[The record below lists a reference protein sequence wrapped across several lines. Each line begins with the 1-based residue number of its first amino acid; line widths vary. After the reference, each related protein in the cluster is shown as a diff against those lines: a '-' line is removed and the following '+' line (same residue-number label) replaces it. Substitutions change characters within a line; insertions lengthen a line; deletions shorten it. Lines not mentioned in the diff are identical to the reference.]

1 MVKDL
6 SEILSSMAVEMRT
19 RNELNDRVFGILDK
33 VIASRGE
40 EAARIA
46 AAVTVATEA
55 VAARNFKLDVF
66 LIVVI
71 ALLAGLRVAELL
83 HLVG

>member
-1 MVKDL
+1 MAKDL

-55 VAARNFKLDVF
+55 VAARNFKLDLF
-66 LIVVI
+66 LISVI
-71 ALLAGLRVAELL
+71 ALLAGLRAAELL
-83 HLVG
+83 HLIG